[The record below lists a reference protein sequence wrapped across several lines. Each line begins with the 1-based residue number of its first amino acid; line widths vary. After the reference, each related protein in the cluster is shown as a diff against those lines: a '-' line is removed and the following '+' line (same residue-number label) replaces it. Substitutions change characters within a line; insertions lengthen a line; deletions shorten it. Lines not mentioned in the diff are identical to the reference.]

1 MERARFALAERSL
14 MTKKRFDNLS
24 EAEFGSLVDGYF
36 ERTDTGYGEVR
47 PNSSWNYWLNA

>member
-1 MERARFALAERSL
+1 